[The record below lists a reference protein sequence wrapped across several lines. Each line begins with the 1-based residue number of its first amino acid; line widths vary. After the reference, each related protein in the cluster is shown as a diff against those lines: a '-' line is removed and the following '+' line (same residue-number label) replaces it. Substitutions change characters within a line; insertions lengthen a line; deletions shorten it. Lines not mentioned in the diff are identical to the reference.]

1 MSISV
6 VNFVQD
12 SELLRYPAASL
23 ESPVLLPLAR
33 EYSMRRAL
41 AAAATATTTTATA
54 TTATAAATAAI
65 VQDHRNAVVA
75 ARMHRWWESANEA
88 LVRVYGPHA
97 AETIAHRL
105 RTWLDS
111 SIAARSEELF
121 TLDLRREADPEWFQ
135 HPAMIG
141 YVTYV
146 DRFNGTISGVGGRLD
161 YLQQLGVKYL
171 HLMPLLKP
179 RAGENDGGYAVQD
192 YGAVDPRL
200 GTRDDLQALTA
211 ALRQREI
218 SLCIDLVVNH
228 TAMEHDWAVR
238 ARNGEQAYRDR
249 YFFFPDRVEPDAY
262 ERSLREV
269 FPAFKPGNFTW
280 VEDAQSWV
288 WTTFHDFQWDLDF
301 SNPDV
306 LLAMLEIM
314 ADLANLGVEVLRLDA
329 IPFLW
334 KRLGTDCEN
343 QPEVHDLLQVIRAMM
358 AIAAPALLLKAEAIV
373 PRDLLVPYVGA
384 GDPQRH
390 ECDTAYNNQLMVM
403 LWSSLATNDAELIR
417 CTMQQMAE
425 IPEHASW
432 ITYVRCHDD
441 IGWAVTDDDA
451 GRVGWDGFSHRK
463 FLNDFYSGRFPDSFA
478 KGALFQENELT
489 GDARISGSAAS
500 LCGIEV
506 ALDNDDAQALS
517 AACDRLKL
525 VYAVAYAFGGI
536 PVLYMGDELGLLN
549 DYSFAQVAAHADDN
563 RWMHRPV
570 MNWTIADGAVA
581 ADNAGPDDGV
591 GAPGDAGAGDAV
603 AGDAVAGDA
612 VAANLFRFFRDIAQA
627 RGQMPQLHGGAR
639 TLMRSLGQP
648 ELLCFER
655 KHPQREPMW
664 MIANFGRDECRVE
677 RSQLPHWRDLD
688 LHCAH
693 ASSGVRFE
701 ADLVLPSLGWAWLV
715 PTAEKYASPS
725 DPTLVGI
732 PLRR

>member
-1 MSISV
+1 MT
-6 VNFVQD
+6 
-12 SELLRYPAASL
+12 
-23 ESPVLLPLAR
+23 PVL
-33 EYSMRRAL
+33 
-41 AAAATATTTTATA
+41 TTTTAA
-54 TTATAAATAAI
+54 PAN
-65 VQDHRNAVVA
+65 QDYRSGVVA
-75 ARMHRWWESANEA
+75 ARLHRWWESAGEA
-88 LVRVYGPHA
+88 LVRVYGSQTA
-97 AETIAHRL
+97 DLIAGRL
-105 RTWLDS
+105 RTWLDA
-111 SIAARSEELF
+111 SIAARSDELF
-121 TLDLRREADPEWFQ
+121 ALDLRREADPEWFQ
-135 HPAMIG
+135 HPSMIG

-146 DRFNGTISGVGGRLD
+146 DRFNGTIAGVGERLD
-161 YLQQLGVKYL
+161 YLQQLGVRYL

-211 ALRQREI
+211 ALREREM

-249 YFFFPDRVEPDAY
+249 YFFFPDRSMPDAY
-262 ERSLREV
+262 ERTLREV

-280 VEDAQSWV
+280 VDDSQSWV

-343 QPEVHDLLQVIRAMM
+343 QPEVHDLLQIIRAMM

-417 CTMQQMAE
+417 CTMQRMAE

-451 GRVGWDGFSHRK
+451 GRVGWDGFTHRK
-463 FLNDFYSGRFPDSFA
+463 FLNDFYSGRFPGSFA

-500 LCGIEV
+500 LCGVEA
-506 ALDNDDAQALS
+506 ALANNDDEALWVAS
-517 AACDRLKL
+517 NRLKL
-525 VYAVAYAFGGI
+525 VYAVTYAFGGI

-549 DYSFAQVAAHADDN
+549 DYSFTQVAAHADDN
-563 RWMHRPV
+563 RWMHRPA
-570 MNWTIADGAVA
+570 MNWSLADAATGADRAVEGVPGAAVA
-581 ADNAGPDDGV
+581 TD
-591 GAPGDAGAGDAV
+591 
-603 AGDAVAGDA
+603 
-612 VAANLFRFFRDIAQA
+612 LFRFFREIAQA
-627 RGQMPQLHGGAR
+627 RGRTPQLHGGAR
-639 TLMRSLGQP
+639 TVMLSLAQP

-655 KHPQREPMW
+655 KHPRREPMW
-664 MIANFGRDECRVE
+664 MIANFGRGECRVD
-677 RSQLPHWRDLD
+677 RSQLPRWHDLD
-688 LHCAH
+688 LQLAH
-693 ASSGVRFE
+693 ASPGVQFG
-701 ADLVLPSLGWAWLV
+701 ADLVVPSLGWAWLT
-715 PTAEKYASPS
+715 PTIEKYAPPS
-725 DPTLVGI
+725 DRTLAEI
-732 PLRR
+732 PRRR